1 MVAGECYIQMRDHQS
16 AMNQFQSAV
25 AIEPDSA
32 ETNYNLAVMYG
43 RVKDKVAAEQYLRRA
58 LEIKEDHI
66 SALVSLA
73 VILSDSNVTDRQQEA
88 FLLWV

>member
-1 MVAGECYIQMRDHQS
+1 MRDHQS

-88 FLLWV
+88 FLL